1 MHHFPDTNVVAH
13 LPRPTQQA
21 KKQSIVSGRLLSHCK
36 QLWAQI
42 DAVPLREVVLVPVL
56 ARRVVCAFTF
66 LVEAF
71 WAIPFLL
78 VNRENVRESS
88 SILDLPVNLKA
99 LLLWNPVDFVSDR

>member
-71 WAIPFLL
+71 WAIL
-78 VNRENVRESS
+78 SS
-88 SILDLPVNLKA
+88 CQQGKCERIVFHPGPSSEPQSAVVVEPSGLCL
-99 LLLWNPVDFVSDR
+99 